1 MKKNIFLFITITLSC
16 LFITFSIVS
25 IVNAEPI
32 SDESLNGQAL
42 EIAPPVIILSAD
54 PGETLTTQINIRDIS
69 SGSLLVKGE
78 INDFTAAGEDG
89 TPKILEESE
98 TSAYSLKN
106 WVSFPSE
113 LLLNAKQLKKLP
125 ITINIPSNASPGGYY
140 GTIRFTATAPE
151 LKDTGVSLSASLGAL
166 LMIRVKGEAKE
177 ELSIKDFF
185 ASNIDTRDENDI
197 EVSGKVS
204 NFFESAPIQFNQRL
218 TNTGNVYEQP
228 SGLVTITDMFGK
240 KIATLGINQP
250 PRQILPDSTRKFTQ
264 LLDKS
269 VIGNKILFGRYK
281 ADLNVVYGDNKQTI
295 NSSLTFWVIPYRT
308 ILAIITAII
317 VLFIILRSSIKRYN
331 KHIIKKSRYY

>member
-1 MKKNIFLFITITLSC
+1 MKKNIYLLTTITLSC
-16 LFITFSIVS
+16 LFICFGIVS
-25 IVNAEPI
+25 NVNAEAVED
-32 SDESLNGQAL
+32 SSLNGQAL

-78 INDFTAAGEDG
+78 LNDFTAAGEDG
-89 TPKILEESE
+89 TPKILEDDE

-106 WVSFPSE
+106 WVTFPSE
-113 LLLNAKQLKKLP
+113 LLLNSKQLKKLP

-140 GTIRFTATAPE
+140 GTIRFTARAPE

-166 LMIRVKGEAKE
+166 LMIRVKGVAKE
-177 ELSIKDFF
+177 ELSIKDFYT
-185 ASNIDTRDENDI
+185 SSVDTRDENNN
-197 EVSGKVS
+197 EVSGKS
-204 NFFESAPIQFNQRL
+204 GNFFESAPIQFNQRL

-250 PRQILPDSTRKFTQ
+250 PRQILPDSTRRFTQ

-269 VIGNKILFGRYK
+269 VIGKKILFGRYK
-281 ADLNVVYGDNKQTI
+281 ADLSVVYGDDKKTI
-295 NSSLTFWVIPYRT
+295 NSSFTFWVIPYRI

-317 VLFIILRSSIKRYN
+317 ILFVVFRSGIRRYN